1 MDFRLLGPLEVCRD
15 GEPIVLA
22 GPKLRAILTILLLDA
37 NQVVPRARL
46 LAEVWGERAPG
57 SEHSLDVH
65 ISRLRK
71 ALAPGGEDNVL
82 IRRGRGYLL
91 RVEEGTL
98 DLVRFEQRIAAGQ
111 QALAEGRPAAAVGL
125 LTDGLG
131 LWRGE
136 PLAEFADQA
145 FAAAELGR
153 LKELRLAALEARVDA
168 DLALGREAAIIGDL
182 ESLVNANPY
191 RERCRAQLM
200 LALYRAG
207 RQAEALAVYA
217 DTRRLLIG
225 ELGIEP
231 AEQLRELHGAVLAQD
246 PGLRPAGSA
255 WHESAGTG
263 RPGVMPPGTPRRPG
277 RRRLALLS
285 AAGFVAAAATMA
297 GTLMPGN
304 PNPPPGSATIQPGS
318 VAFLDAQS
326 GRLVGDVPAGPSV
339 GFIRFGLGSVWE
351 MEDSGVLLQ
360 IDPRTRHVTD
370 SIAVGVN
377 PGDVAVGAGAVW
389 ITDKN
394 SQTLLRI
401 SPQYGEITRIPL
413 PTHGLSRP
421 GVGGGVAIGAGSVWV
436 AQGLSRVVRI
446 DPASGQVESSVSV
459 PDASE
464 VAFGDGAIWVA
475 AGDIGVLTKV
485 DPRTGA
491 VVATARIGPWICC
504 VAVGGGYVWAAN
516 DTGIWKLASDGRVL
530 GTISVP
536 SQTANIY
543 FGAGALWVA
552 ADVAGTVLRIDP
564 RTDTARRYRIG
575 HLLTGIGVQGSTV
588 VVSVHPT
595 GSDLLAHLSG
605 PVLEVRNS
613 RWFVNT
619 DPATAAVP
627 GTPNQPWEQ
636 QLQYATCE
644 PLLGY
649 PDAPA
654 PAGWQLVPEAA
665 VAWPAVSPD
674 GRTFTFTIRPG
685 LRFSPPSDQPVTA
698 ATFKYTIE
706 RATSPALGP
715 GAPAVSVASD
725 IAGVPAYRAGSSDHI
740 SGIRATGDTLTITL
754 VRPAADFPERL
765 ALSYFC
771 PVPTGTPAVPNGLDD
786 PIPSAGPYYLSGNIS
801 GDVAVLR
808 RNPNYHGSRPGRLAA
823 IVFREQP
830 QGGQAVADIKA
841 GNADYV
847 ADQDPALAPAT
858 AVAREFSQPA
868 AGRPRRYFATPLLA
882 TDELAFDTKHGLFAD
897 ARMRQAVNYAL
908 DRPALAAALGD
919 LVAANYLP
927 PGLPGSLARHVYPLS
942 GPDLARARALAG
954 PHGGHAVLAVCSDPG
969 CTELG
974 QIIQADLARIGIQI
988 QLQRYAGAIG
998 SAMTRNGAGI
1008 VLARAIAPY
1017 PDPAVFLN
1025 TALGGGFGQDSLAKL
1040 AGLDRD
1046 QRVSAASQLE
1056 LQLMRGPAP
1065 LAAIGTPVI
1074 GEFFSARVSCHVF
1087 QPLEF
1092 GADLGSLCLG

>member
-22 GPKLRAILTILLLDA
+22 GPKQRAILTILLLEA

-65 ISRLRK
+65 ISRLRR
-71 ALAPGGEDNVL
+71 ALALGGVGNPL

-91 RVEEGTL
+91 RVEEGAL

-111 QALAEGRPAAAVGL
+111 KALAEGRPAAAVGL

-145 FAAAELGR
+145 FAAAESGR

-168 DLALGREAAIIGDL
+168 DLALGREAAITGDL
-182 ESLVNANPY
+182 EALVNANPY
-191 RERCRAQLM
+191 RERFRAQLM

-217 DTRRLLIG
+217 DTRRLLID

-231 AEQLRELHGAVLAQD
+231 GEQLRELHGAVLAQD
-246 PGLRPAGSA
+246 PGLRPAGPA
-255 WHESAGTG
+255 WNESAGTG
-263 RPGVMPPGTPRRPG
+263 RPRVMPPGTPRRAG
-277 RRRLALLS
+277 WRRLALLS
-285 AAGFVAAAATMA
+285 AAGLVAAAATVA
-297 GTLMPGN
+297 GTLIPGN
-304 PNPPPGSATIQPGS
+304 PNSAGSGTIQPGS
-318 VAFLDAQS
+318 VAFIDAQS

-339 GFIRFGLGSVWE
+339 GFIRAGLGSVWE

-360 IDPRTRHVTD
+360 IDPRTRHVTN

-377 PGDVAVGAGAVW
+377 PGDVAIGAGAVW

-413 PTHGLSRP
+413 PAQGLSSP
-421 GVGGGVAIGAGSVWV
+421 DVGGGVAIGAGSVWV
-436 AQGLSRVVRI
+436 AEGLSRIVRI
-446 DPASGQVESSVSV
+446 DPASGRVESTVSV
-459 PDASE
+459 PDARE
-464 VAFGDGAIWVA
+464 VAFGDGAIWV
-475 AGDIGVLTKV
+475 GSSDIGVLTKV

-491 VVATARIGPWICC
+491 VGATARIGPWICC

-552 ADVAGTVLRIDP
+552 TDVAGTVLRIDP
-564 RTDTARRYRIG
+564 RTDRARRYRIG
-575 HLLTGIGVQGSTV
+575 HLLTGIGVQGSMV

-619 DPATAAVP
+619 DPATAAAP

-654 PAGWQLVPEAA
+654 PAGWQLVPDAA

-674 GRTFTFTIRPG
+674 GRTFTFKIRPG

-706 RATSPALGP
+706 RALSPALGP

-740 SGIRATGDTLTITL
+740 GGIQAVGDTLRITL
-754 VRPAADFPERL
+754 VRPAADFPERI

-771 PVPTGTPAVPNGLDD
+771 PVPIGTPTVPNGLDD
-786 PIPSAGPYYLSGNIS
+786 PVPSAGPYYLSGNLG

-808 RNPNYHGSRPGRLAA
+808 RNPNYHGSRPRRLAA
-823 IVFREQP
+823 IVYREQP
-830 QGGQAVADIKA
+830 QGRQAVADIEA

-847 ADQDPALAPAT
+847 ADQDPALAPGA

-868 AGRPRRYFATPLLA
+868 AGQPRRYFTTPLLA

-908 DRPALAAALGD
+908 DRPALAATLGD
-919 LVAANYLP
+919 LVAGNYLP

-974 QIIQADLARIGIQI
+974 QIIQADLAHIGIRI
-988 QLQRYAGAIG
+988 QLQPYAGAIG
-998 SAMTRNGAGI
+998 SATTRNGADI
-1008 VLARAIAPY
+1008 VLARAVAPY
-1017 PDPAVFLN
+1017 PDPAAFLK
-1025 TALGGGFGQDSLAKL
+1025 TALGDGFGQDSLAKL

-1074 GEFFSARVSCHVF
+1074 PEFFSARVGCHVF

>member
-1 MDFRLLGPLEVCRD
+1 
-15 GEPIVLA
+15 
-22 GPKLRAILTILLLDA
+22 
-37 NQVVPRARL
+37 
-46 LAEVWGERAPG
+46 
-57 SEHSLDVH
+57 
-65 ISRLRK
+65 
-71 ALAPGGEDNVL
+71 
-82 IRRGRGYLL
+82 
-91 RVEEGTL
+91 
-98 DLVRFEQRIAAGQ
+98 
-111 QALAEGRPAAAVGL
+111 
-125 LTDGLG
+125 
-131 LWRGE
+131 
-136 PLAEFADQA
+136 
-145 FAAAELGR
+145 
-153 LKELRLAALEARVDA
+153 
-168 DLALGREAAIIGDL
+168 
-182 ESLVNANPY
+182 
-191 RERCRAQLM
+191 
-200 LALYRAG
+200 
-207 RQAEALAVYA
+207 
-217 DTRRLLIG
+217 
-225 ELGIEP
+225 
-231 AEQLRELHGAVLAQD
+231 
-246 PGLRPAGSA
+246 
-255 WHESAGTG
+255 
-263 RPGVMPPGTPRRPG
+263 MPPGTPWRPG
-277 RRRLALLS
+277 WRRLALLS
-285 AAGFVAAAATMA
+285 AALLVAAAAALA
-297 GTLMPGN
+297 GTLIPGN
-304 PNPPPGSATIQPGS
+304 PNSAAGPGTIQPGS
-318 VAFLDAQS
+318 VAFIDAQS

-339 GFIRFGLGSVWE
+339 GFVRAGLGSVWE

-360 IDPRTRHVTD
+360 IDPGTRHVTD

-377 PGDVAVGAGAVW
+377 PGDVAIGAGAVW

-413 PTHGLSRP
+413 PAQGLSRP

-436 AQGLSRVVRI
+436 AQGLSRIVRI
-446 DPASGQVESSVSV
+446 DPASGRVESAVSV
-459 PDASE
+459 PDARE

-475 AGDIGVLTKV
+475 AGDMGVLTKV

-491 VVATARIGPWICC
+491 IVATARIGPWICC
-504 VAVGGGYVWAAN
+504 LAVGGGYVWAAN
-516 DTGIWKLASDGRVL
+516 NTGIWKLASDGRVL

-552 ADVAGTVLRIDP
+552 ADVAGTVLRINP

-605 PVLEVRNS
+605 PVLQVHNS
-613 RWFVNT
+613 TWFIDT
-619 DPATAAVP
+619 DPATAVTP

-674 GRTFTFTIRPG
+674 GRTFTFKIRPG

-706 RATSPALGP
+706 RALSPALGP
-715 GAPAVSVASD
+715 DAPAVSVASD

-740 SGIRATGDTLTITL
+740 GGIRAVGDTLRITL
-754 VRPAADFPERL
+754 VRPAADFPERI

-771 PVPTGTPAVPNGLDD
+771 PVPIGTPTVPNGLDD

-801 GDVAVLR
+801 GDVAVVR
-808 RNPNYHGSRPGRLAA
+808 RNPNYHGSRPRRLAA
-823 IVFREQP
+823 IVYREQP
-830 QGGQAVADIKA
+830 QGGQAVADIEA

-847 ADQDPALAPAT
+847 ADQDPALAPAA

-868 AGRPRRYFATPLLA
+868 AGQPRRYFATPLLA

-919 LVAANYLP
+919 LVAGNYLP

-974 QIIQADLARIGIQI
+974 QIIQADLARIGIRI

-998 SAMTRNGAGI
+998 SATTRSGAGI
-1008 VLARAIAPY
+1008 VLAQAVAPY
-1017 PDPAVFLN
+1017 PDPAAFLN

>member
-1 MDFRLLGPLEVCRD
+1 MEFRLLGPLEVCSD
-15 GEPIVLA
+15 GEPIALA
-22 GPKLRAILTILLLDA
+22 GPKQRAILTILLLDA

-57 SEHSLDVH
+57 SEHSLDVQ

-71 ALAPGGEDNVL
+71 ALGSAGEGNAL
-82 IRRGRGYLL
+82 MRRGRGYFL
-91 RVEEGTL
+91 RVEDGSL
-98 DLVRFEQRIAAGQ
+98 DLARFEQRITAGQ
-111 QALAEGRPAAAVGL
+111 QALAEGRPAAAAGL
-125 LTDGLG
+125 LNDGLG
-131 LWRGE
+131 LWRGD
-136 PLAEFADQA
+136 PLAEFADRA

-153 LKELRLAALEARVDA
+153 LKELRLAALEARVEA

-182 ESLVNANPY
+182 ESLVHANPY
-191 RERCRAQLM
+191 RERFRAQLM

-217 DTRRLLIG
+217 DTRRLLID

-231 AEQLRELHGAVLAQD
+231 GEQLRELHGAVLAQD
-246 PGLRPAGSA
+246 PGLRPAGPA
-255 WHESAGTG
+255 WNESAGTG
-263 RPGVMPPGTPRRPG
+263 GPRVMRPGTPRRPG
-277 RRRLALLS
+277 WRRSALLS
-285 AAGFVAAAATMA
+285 AAGLVAALA
-297 GTLMPGN
+297 GTLIPGN
-304 PNPPPGSATIQPGS
+304 PSPAAGPAAIQPGS
-318 VAFLDAQS
+318 VAFIDAQS

-339 GFIRFGLGSVWE
+339 GFIRAGLGSVWE
-351 MEDSGVLLQ
+351 LEDSGVLLQ
-360 IDPRTRHVTD
+360 IDPRTRHLTD
-370 SIAVGVN
+370 SIAVGVS

-394 SQTLLRI
+394 SQTLLRV

-413 PTHGLSRP
+413 PAQGLSRP

-436 AQGLSRVVRI
+436 AQGLSRIMRI
-446 DPASGQVESSVSV
+446 DPASGRVESTVSV
-459 PDASE
+459 PDARE

-475 AGDIGVLTKV
+475 ASDTGTLTKV

-504 VAVGGGYVWAAN
+504 LAVGGGYVWAAN
-516 DTGIWKLASDGRVL
+516 NTGIWKLASDGRVV

-543 FGAGALWVA
+543 FGEGALWVA

-595 GSDLLAHLSG
+595 GTDLLAHLSG
-605 PVLEVRNS
+605 PVLEVHNS
-613 RWFVNT
+613 TWFADT
-619 DPATAAVP
+619 DPATAAAP

-665 VAWPAVSPD
+665 AAWPAVSPD
-674 GRTFTFTIRPG
+674 GRTFTFQIRPG

-698 ATFKYTIE
+698 AVFKYTIE
-706 RATSPALGP
+706 RALSPALGP
-715 GAPAVSVASD
+715 DAPAVSVASD

-740 SGIRATGDTLTITL
+740 RGIQATGDTLRITL
-754 VRPAADFPERL
+754 VRPAADFPERI

-771 PVPTGTPAVPNGLDD
+771 PVPIGTPTVPNGLAD
-786 PIPSAGPYYLSGNIS
+786 PIPSAGPYYLSGNVS
-801 GDVAVLR
+801 GVVAVLR
-808 RNPNYHGSRPGRLAA
+808 RNPNYHGSRPRRLDA
-823 IVFREQP
+823 IVYREQ
-830 QGGQAVADIKA
+830 QRGAQAVADIEA

-847 ADQDPALAPAT
+847 ADQDPTLAPGA

-868 AGRPRRYFATPLLA
+868 AGQPRRYFATPLLA
-882 TDELAFDTKHGLFAD
+882 TDELAFDTKHGMFAD
-897 ARMRQAVNYAL
+897 ARLRRAVNYAL
-908 DRPALAAALGD
+908 DRPALAATLGD
-919 LVAANYLP
+919 LVAGNYLP

-954 PHGGHAVLAVCSDPG
+954 SHGGDAVLAVCSDPG
-969 CTELG
+969 CTKLG
-974 QIIQADLARIGIQI
+974 QIIQADLARIGIRM
-988 QLQRYAGAIG
+988 QLQPYAGAIG
-998 SAMTRNGAGI
+998 SATARSGADI
-1008 VLARAIAPY
+1008 VLARAIALY
-1017 PDPAVFLN
+1017 PDPAAFLK
-1025 TALGGGFGQDSLAKL
+1025 TALGGGFGQESLARL

-1074 GEFFSARVSCHVF
+1074 PEFFSARVRCHVF

-1092 GADLGSLCLG
+1092 GADLGSICLG